1 MGYQR
6 RVHGDI
12 RMELQSL
19 LEKLRN
25 NRNKLND
32 GEPNEENVNQGLQ
45 LVIDILGYNIRPTD
59 NIQVDE
65 DTPNNSGIN
74 TDIGET
80 TNILENTTTTE
91 TDLDGNTTTKNTVT
105 GFNGKTTIKETV
117 TDPNGN
123 TTTTETR
130 VIGSDGNST
139 TRKTDPN
146 GNTTTTKTVIE
157 PNGNSTTTETDP
169 NGNTTTRKTDSD
181 GNAIITVTNPN
192 GKIIKRENQV
202 PNDDGTITKT
212 VTDPNGKTTKTV
224 IDNTTIAPIQKTK
237 EERIRDKKKE
247 RIRLAYEMFK
257 ILGSSPNRTKKNQ
270 YNITSQNFNNILGN
284 AENKTKLNKLIKD
297 FKKIPGP
304 KAKKRGFGRSVKPF
318 ELEDIV
324 SKLSETK
331 KKAFEQLAHE
341 QKSLFDLADFLD
353 ILNLGDA
360 EKRTKAKTNIRKK
373 IRVGPI
379 NLMFIEKEY
388 LKEIT
393 PLVKKNIGQVPPDE
407 KKPDEKKPDE
417 KKPDERNTTDEP
429 EFVEKKIEYQKDDD
443 DNNNNVKNVKSRIS
457 VKNPKLPPSN
467 KPKERTP
474 PEARSHKDQLTR
486 YVGSSTIKKNAKENI
501 QKADDIKITFQTCD
515 DENKMNDDFGK
526 ELFTLYE

>member
-65 DTPNNSGIN
+65 YTPNNSGID

-80 TNILENTTTTE
+80 TNILENTTRIE

-105 GFNGKTTIKETV
+105 GFNGKTTIEKTV

-146 GNTTTTKTVIE
+146 GNTTTTKTVNE
-157 PNGNSTTTETDP
+157 SNGNSTTTETDP

-181 GNAIITVTNPN
+181 GKTIITVTNPN

-202 PNDDGTITKT
+202 PNNDGTITKT
-212 VTDPNGKTTKTV
+212 VTDPNGKTTETV
-224 IDNTTIAPIQKTK
+224 IDNTTIAPREKTQ
-237 EERIRDKKKE
+237 EEILRDKKKQK
-247 RIRLAYEMFK
+247 IRLAYEIFK
-257 ILGSSPNRTKKNQ
+257 ILASGQKVFNQPHAYIVKRRNYLSVLGNQDNKKNLQ
-270 YNITSQNFNNILGN
+270 NLIKQFKDIQDPRIPEPKKIRFGTNAPRFDLDDITNSN
-284 AENKTKLNKLIKD
+284 NKTKAFDHLA
-297 FKKIPGP
+297 
-304 KAKKRGFGRSVKPF
+304 KAYGTSFS
-318 ELEDIV
+318 
-324 SKLSETK
+324 
-331 KKAFEQLAHE
+331 LAE
-341 QKSLFDLADFLD
+341 FLD
-353 ILNLGDA
+353 ILNLGD
-360 EKRTKAKTNIRKK
+360 KDKRKK
-373 IRVGPI
+373 ALTSIKTKIQSKAPI
-379 NLMFIEKEY
+379 NLTIIEKAY
-388 LKEIT
+388 LNEI
-393 PLVKKNIGQVPPDE
+393 PPQVKKI
-407 KKPDEKKPDE
+407 
-417 KKPDERNTTDEP
+417 
-429 EFVEKKIEYQKDDD
+429 
-443 DNNNNVKNVKSRIS
+443 
-457 VKNPKLPPSN
+457 
-467 KPKERTP
+467 
-474 PEARSHKDQLTR
+474 
-486 YVGSSTIKKNAKENI
+486 
-501 QKADDIKITFQTCD
+501 
-515 DENKMNDDFGK
+515 
-526 ELFTLYE
+526 